1 MLTRSE
7 CWILSIKTSDHFK
20 CNIEIDLNS
29 YVRVRTCEK
38 RVNDSSFIV
47 IFLNYHNFK
56 YLTLE
61 IVNVLA
67 VI

>member
-1 MLTRSE
+1 MLTRNE
-7 CWILSIKTSDHFK
+7 CGILSIKTCVHFK

-29 YVRVRTCEK
+29 YVHVRTCEK
-38 RVNDSSFIV
+38 RVTDSSFIV

-56 YLTLE
+56 YLTLQ
-61 IVNVLA
+61 IVDVLA